1 MPADDSTID
10 PVQARR
16 LLATAAITIS
26 SFRWKLADAGHPFR
40 EPPGVAQLLREID
53 ALIFPEAQYKRLPRP
68 KRVPDPT
75 TEQLQAA
82 RGLGLLGGER

>member
-10 PVQARR
+10 HVQARR

-40 EPPGVAQLLREID
+40 EPPGVSELMRQID
-53 ALIFPEAQYKRLPRP
+53 AMLFPEAQYKRPPRP
-68 KRVPDPT
+68 RRQPDPT
-75 TEQLQAA
+75 PEALVRA
-82 RGLGLLGGER
+82 RGLSGLER